1 MTRRDKTHNDAA
13 RRRDGLGVQ
22 SKMSH
27 HHPKLFDFMQEREA
41 IMQEVV
47 GRVLRV
53 HTRSARVSRDRH
65 LDFVLNEA
73 AFLEMQRL
81 EKGRSRQDLH
91 GFEFWHGLARSLGKA
106 SEQQKIE
113 QLRALV
119 QAYCEDVAGKFTPA
133 VYKFATSVLP
143 MALGFA
149 FNAHSFDSMFKNF
162 KSLSERVI
170 VQGHLE
176 TLRRL
181 SEVGT
186 LVVVP
191 THSSNLDSIV
201 VGWGLEA
208 SGLPPVTY
216 GAGKNL
222 FSHPLLSFFMQN
234 LGAYRVDR
242 RLRHTLYKDV
252 LKAYSEVLLE
262 RGYHS
267 LFFPGAGR
275 CRSNV
280 VEQHLKLGL
289 MGTALTAYTNNMMA
303 ARPKPK
309 IFICP
314 MTINYHLVLE
324 AETLIAEHLRQ
335 DGGARFIIDDDEFS
349 DVKKV
354 AKFMLKTMSMEYTLH
369 MQFAPPLDPFG
380 NPVDASGDSLDPHG
394 RPIDTA
400 RYLWVN
406 GRVQADAKR
415 DAEYTRECGRAVAQ
429 AFKRNTVAVS
439 TSFLSFA
446 LFQVLQELY
455 AGMDLYRLLQVTRGE
470 LLPFE
475 VIYQRAERLRAALK
489 AKAHAGG
496 ILLARDVEQLE
507 IPVLVERAA
516 KIFGMYHPV
525 PVVQRRANGL
535 EVSHPNLLHFY
546 SNRLA
551 GYGLEDAQ
559 EMTR

>member
-1 MTRRDKTHNDAA
+1 MT
-13 RRRDGLGVQ
+13 Q
-22 SKMSH
+22 S
-27 HHPKLFDFMQEREA
+27 HPKLFDFMQEREA

-47 GRVLRV
+47 GRVLRH
-53 HTRSARVSRDRH
+53 HTRSARLSRERH
-65 LDFVLNEA
+65 LDYILNEA

-81 EKGRSRQDLH
+81 ERGRSRQDLH

-106 SEQQKIE
+106 SEQQKLD
-113 QLRALV
+113 QLRGLV
-119 QAYCEDVAGKFTPA
+119 QAYCQDIAGKFTPA
-133 VYKFATSVLP
+133 VYKFATSILP
-143 MALGFA
+143 VALGFA
-149 FNAHSFDSMFKNF
+149 FNAQSFDSMFRNF
-162 KSLSERVI
+162 KSLSERVT
-170 VQGHLE
+170 VQGEVE

-181 SEVGT
+181 TEIGT
-186 LVVVP
+186 LIIVP

-208 SGLPPVTY
+208 CGLPPVTY

-222 FSHPLLSFFMQN
+222 FSHPLLSFFMSN

-242 RLRHTLYKDV
+242 RLRHALYKDV

-267 LFFPGAGR
+267 LFFPAGGR

-280 VEQHLKLGL
+280 VERSLKLGL
-289 MGTALTAYTNNMMA
+289 LGTALTAYTNNLMS

-349 DVKKV
+349 DLKKV
-354 AKFMLKTMSMEYTLH
+354 TKFVLKMMSMEYSLA

-380 NPVDASGDSLDPHG
+380 NPVNANGDSLDPHG
-394 RPIDTA
+394 RPIDTE

-406 GRVQADAKR
+406 GRVQPDAKR
-415 DAEYTRECGRAVAQ
+415 DAEYTRECGRAVGD
-429 AFKRNTVAVS
+429 AFSKNTVTVS
-439 TSFLSFA
+439 TTFLSFV
-446 LFQVLQELY
+446 LFQSLRDLY
-455 AGMDLYRLLQVTRGE
+455 PGMDLFRMLQVSRGE
-470 LLPFE
+470 LIPFE
-475 VIYQRAERLRAALK
+475 VIYRLADKLRSSLL
-489 AKAHAGG
+489 AKSRTGK
-496 ILLARDVEQLE
+496 ILLAKDVEQLD

-516 KIFGMYHPV
+516 KILGMFHPI
-525 PVVQRRANGL
+525 PVVQIRANGL
-535 EVSHPNLLHFY
+535 EISHPNLLHFY
-546 SNRLA
+546 SNRLV
-551 GYGLEDAQ
+551 GYGLEDAVRDPLSL
-559 EMTR
+559 TRPTEARP